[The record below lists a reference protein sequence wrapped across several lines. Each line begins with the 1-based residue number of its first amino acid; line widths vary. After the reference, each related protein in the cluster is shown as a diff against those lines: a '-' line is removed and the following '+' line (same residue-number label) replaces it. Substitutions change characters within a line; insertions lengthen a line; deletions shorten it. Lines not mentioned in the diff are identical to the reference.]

1 MDELPILLALTDRM
15 LWTTALLA
23 APVLVA
29 SLAVGLVIGLVQAAT
44 SVNEQTLTF
53 VPKLAAIAI
62 VLVIFG
68 ASMMT
73 LLGDFMQEIFAE
85 IARIGQ

>member
-1 MDELPILLALTDRM
+1 MDELSTLLSFADRM

-23 APVLVA
+23 APVLIA
-29 SLAVGLVIGLVQAAT
+29 SLAVGLVVGLVQAAT

-85 IARIGQ
+85 IARIGR

>member
-1 MDELPILLALTDRM
+1 MSATVPPRM
-15 LWTTALLA
+15 VKGVSGGRGMTRRRCG
-23 APVLVA
+23 
-29 SLAVGLVIGLVQAAT
+29 AVRGI
-44 SVNEQTLTF
+44 S
-53 VPKLAAIAI
+53 I

-85 IARIGQ
+85 IARTGR

>member
-1 MDELPILLALTDRM
+1 MDELPILLALADRM

-73 LLGDFMQEIFAE
+73 LLSDFMQEIFAE
-85 IARIGQ
+85 IARMGR